1 MKRIFL
7 VTALALLL
15 VVVWQWRDQISQQQ
29 IELWIEQAGL
39 WAPILF
45 VALYAVATVLFMP
58 GMVLTLAGGALFG
71 PILGALINLSGA
83 TIGASLAFLVSR
95 YVASDWVEQRAAGKM
110 RKILDGVEAE
120 GWRFV
125 AFTRLVPLFPFNL
138 LNYLLGLT
146 RIPFLHYLLATWIFM
161 LPACFAYTYLGYAG
175 GEALKGSESM
185 IQNGLIALALLA
197 VVAFIPRLVNRY
209 RKGSD
214 DGRR

>member
-1 MKRIFL
+1 MKKIL
-7 VTALALLL
+7 LITALAVLLI
-15 VVVWQWRDQISQQQ
+15 VVWQWRDHINQQQ

-39 WAPILF
+39 WAPIF
-45 VALYAVATVLFMP
+45 FIAIYAAATVLFVP
-58 GMVLTLAGGALFG
+58 GTVLTLAGGALFG
-71 PILGALINLSGA
+71 PIFGALINLAGA
-83 TIGASLAFLVSR
+83 TIGATLAFLVSR

-110 RKILDGVEAE
+110 KRILDGVEEE

-138 LNYLLGLT
+138 LNYVLGLT
-146 RIPFLHYLLATWIFM
+146 KIPFLHYVVATWIFM

-185 IQNGLIALALLA
+185 IQNGVIALALIA

-209 RKGSD
+209 RKGSG
-214 DGRR
+214 DGRQ

>member
-1 MKRIFL
+1 MKRIAL

-15 VVVWQWRDQISQQQ
+15 VVVWQWKDEINQQQ
-29 IELWIEQAGL
+29 IELWIEQAGI

-45 VALYAVATVLFMP
+45 IALYAVATVLFMP

-71 PILGALINLSGA
+71 PIFGALINLTGA
-83 TIGASLAFLVSR
+83 TIGATLAFLVSR
-95 YVASDWVEQRAAGKM
+95 YVASDWVEQKAAGRMK
-110 RKILDGVEAE
+110 RILDGVEEE

-138 LNYLLGLT
+138 LNYVLGLT
-146 RIPFLHYLLATWIFM
+146 RISFLHYVVATWIFM

-175 GEALKGSESM
+175 SEALKGSESM
-185 IQNGLIALALLA
+185 IQNGAIALALIA

-209 RKGSD
+209 RKGSG